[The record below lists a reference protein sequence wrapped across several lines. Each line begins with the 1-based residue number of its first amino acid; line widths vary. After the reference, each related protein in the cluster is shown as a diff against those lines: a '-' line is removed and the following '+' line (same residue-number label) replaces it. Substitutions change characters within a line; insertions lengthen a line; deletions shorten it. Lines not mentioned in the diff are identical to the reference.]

1 MILEEQNGYSSCC
14 AKLFQE
20 PTSKKSSYLNLF
32 FLYSS
37 EKNLLLFYTQPDFE
51 FCAHCETVNG
61 GRRVSYMYT
70 CKKKKKKKNS
80 AYFTSQFMTYEA
92 SDENVCQFSLIYPL
106 YRSHHKNVITR
117 QVLHT
122 LCFKTFLV
130 SKNVLKTPKVFFDFF
145 KKLELKKNPKTWN
158 KNKF

>member
-1 MILEEQNGYSSCC
+1 MLRQIILGTHFQKIQLF
-14 AKLFQE
+14 KLV
-20 PTSKKSSYLNLF
+20 

-70 CKKKKKKKNS
+70 CKKKKKKKFS
-80 AYFTSQFMTYEA
+80 VFHLTVYDLRSKRKALC
-92 SDENVCQFSLIYPL
+92 DENVCQFSLIYPL

-145 KKLELKKNPKTWN
+145 KKLKLKKNPKTWN

>member
-1 MILEEQNGYSSCC
+1 M
-14 AKLFQE
+14 
-20 PTSKKSSYLNLF
+20 F

-70 CKKKKKKKNS
+70 CKKKKKKSS

-92 SDENVCQFSLIYPL
+92 NVKL
-106 YRSHHKNVITR
+106 YAMKMFVNLVWFVPFIGVITKM
-117 QVLHT
+117 L
-122 LCFKTFLV
+122 
-130 SKNVLKTPKVFFDFF
+130 
-145 KKLELKKNPKTWN
+145 
-158 KNKF
+158 

>member
-61 GRRVSYMYT
+61 GRRVSYT
-70 CKKKKKKKNS
+70 VCTLVKKKKKKKKVS
-80 AYFTSQFMTYEA
+80 EFHLTVYDLRSKRKALC
-92 SDENVCQFSLIYPL
+92 DENVCQFSLIYPL

-130 SKNVLKTPKVFFDFF
+130 SKNVLKPRRYSLIF
-145 KKLELKKNPKTWN
+145 LKSQN
-158 KNKF
+158 